1 MGTQGAGRKRSTKK
15 ERSTAE
21 DDALNL
27 IAREAEAKL
36 AAKRAA
42 RAEARE
48 IRMKELERQQKEIFQ
63 VQKKYYGL
71 NTKVDD
77 RVDNKWGDIE
87 QWMEDSERYSR
98 SSRIQTLSDEDERM
112 SVGSRGS
119 VRSDVDAV
127 GAYGGG
133 GSSLHKKSKKK
144 KKHKHKDRDRN
155 GCDDDYSVVSSRSSR
170 LSDESRASRSS
181 RLDLTSSRLSDDN
194 RVSRAS
200 RLDLQPASYASSDL
214 YSLNGLSSSRNPGST
229 FNGYQPLQFTSY
241 RSSGSRASS
250 RASSARASPVDN
262 CGSVASYLRSTAG
275 SSGLPRDLDD
285 VTIPDFP
292 DVSRFAPAGG
302 RGRDVEDK
310 DYLEKG
316 SRAASALTAG
326 TLTSIGGTSSRR
338 GSGETA
344 ITVDAESSIREIK
357 DALAEVEEKYR
368 KAMVS
373 NAQLDN
379 EKNNL
384 MYQVDTLKDSLMEL
398 EELLSESR
406 REYEEKVKDYD
417 REKHAHGVLQFQFN
431 EMKEMLKQSE
441 ELLNEIRQLRM
452 KQEGFVREI
461 SDLQETVEWKDKKI
475 GALERQKEYTDA
487 IRIERDE
494 LREEVVKLKDILKK
508 HGIVLGPDLSINGD
522 FGEAEVDGSPGADP
536 ASPSVKDPQTS
547 PAEGNSMLGNTEEL
561 SSSREEEVD
570 PEQPQEK
577 HEEAKENHLSSDALC
592 NVADVSKLETS
603 SEGPPQE
610 EQQATT
616 SGLNKDFNVDIND
629 CPITEAKDIIVEL
642 QRVQPVTSPED
653 NVPET
658 DMSEGGDLKET
669 SYTDL
674 EETQTKSS
682 CVDTDEDLRKTC
694 TSFSEDQEDKQDVE
708 ESTLTNTE
716 SCPQQRVAHV
726 VMTESLAHESV
737 PAAPKTGPQQE
748 PENGEDAENEE
759 AEEMP
764 SKSAGKKKKKK
775 RRGKK
780 KGATHEKNQQKD
792 GTDKDAAAGRNGTP
806 TEPNIDGSTDR
817 TIKEP
822 KVDQVENEQGKKET
836 EEAEPT
842 ETFSQQ
848 EPLKEPRPDH
858 VSNERHE
865 EQILETKTSQEEM
878 PFETPHHPKTPNEV
892 RADHDVD
899 KQDEEETLETE
910 NIETLETENIE
921 TETFSHVETLEEYTT
936 DSRKDEND
944 CEQTLETEKVEE
956 TVTLGPDPDVR
967 ICPSGINSDSSE
979 GTGGLD
985 KECAARVDN
994 SSREVIHS
1002 QSEMV
1007 EVESESST
1015 NNPENSVEISSKENT
1030 EAESHVPNNSES
1042 KDDAFVAPPSPDDSA
1057 EDPLTEVSHKGP
1069 EEAVPDDGEPRA
1081 EAEQEVSPTG
1091 VEPPGRH
1098 GENSEPRRDG
1108 TGGEEP
1114 NGDKKEPGDVVE
1126 LDSFSH
1132 DERGDGD
1139 GAPLTKNPEA
1149 SDAEKDDAKTSECT
1163 DQIDGA
1169 NAENEE
1175 DPVDV
1180 LDATNFPKEE
1190 TEIGSFVEKESEDPE
1205 QKSSQGD
1212 EETESSLCPTAE
1224 ETLESSEDKSDNR
1237 DSPRPNLLNSDDEDG
1252 EDEEGPS
1259 FDFDD
1264 MDVEAAA
1271 EVSNPPTSPELE
1283 GVEEGVEVES
1293 DECISSGLWQNN
1305 SDENT
1310 KDKPAESNDEKRS
1323 VDGGNRT
1330 DGLEKEPDTGPQENS
1345 STCEEAAS
1353 ENVRDEQRNASE
1365 EERGVADESRRTAE
1379 EGEGLNV
1386 GENVDR
1392 RKYSAV
1398 EDGLDAVRI
1407 ELQGNDSTE
1416 TADKEA
1422 PKSGRDAR
1430 KGSKKGKGKGK
1441 EDCKMS

>member
-27 IAREAEAKL
+27 IAREAEARL

-48 IRMKELERQQKEIFQ
+48 IRMKELERQQKE
-63 VQKKYYGL
+63 
-71 NTKVDD
+71 
-77 RVDNKWGDIE
+77 
-87 QWMEDSERYSR
+87 
-98 SSRIQTLSDEDERM
+98 
-112 SVGSRGS
+112 
-119 VRSDVDAV
+119 
-127 GAYGGG
+127 
-133 GSSLHKKSKKK
+133 
-144 KKHKHKDRDRN
+144 
-155 GCDDDYSVVSSRSSR
+155 
-170 LSDESRASRSS
+170 
-181 RLDLTSSRLSDDN
+181 
-194 RVSRAS
+194 
-200 RLDLQPASYASSDL
+200 
-214 YSLNGLSSSRNPGST
+214 
-229 FNGYQPLQFTSY
+229 
-241 RSSGSRASS
+241 
-250 RASSARASPVDN
+250 
-262 CGSVASYLRSTAG
+262 
-275 SSGLPRDLDD
+275 
-285 VTIPDFP
+285 
-292 DVSRFAPAGG
+292 
-302 RGRDVEDK
+302 VEDR

-629 CPITEAKDIIVEL
+629 CPITEAKNIIVEL
-642 QRVQPVTSPED
+642 QRVQPVMSPED

-658 DMSEGGDLKET
+658 EMSEGGDLKET

-726 VMTESLAHESV
+726 VMTESLARESV

-822 KVDQVENEQGKKET
+822 KVDQVKNEQGKTET

-842 ETFSQQ
+842 ETFSRQ

-858 VSNERHE
+858 VSNEHHE

-910 NIETLETENIE
+910 NIET
-921 TETFSHVETLEEYTT
+921 ETFSHVETLAESTT

-1042 KDDAFVAPPSPDDSA
+1042 KDDALVAPPSPDDSA
-1057 EDPLTEVSHKGP
+1057 EDPLTEVSHRGP

-1091 VEPPGRH
+1091 VEPPGQH

-1205 QKSSQGD
+1205 QKSSRGD

-1224 ETLESSEDKSDNR
+1224 ETLESSEDKSENR

-1271 EVSNPPTSPELE
+1271 GVSNPPTSPELE

-1345 STCEEAAS
+1345 STREEAAS
-1353 ENVRDEQRNASE
+1353 ENVRDEQRNTSE

>member
-27 IAREAEAKL
+27 IAREAEARL

-48 IRMKELERQQKEIFQ
+48 IRMKELERQQKE
-63 VQKKYYGL
+63 
-71 NTKVDD
+71 
-77 RVDNKWGDIE
+77 
-87 QWMEDSERYSR
+87 
-98 SSRIQTLSDEDERM
+98 
-112 SVGSRGS
+112 
-119 VRSDVDAV
+119 
-127 GAYGGG
+127 
-133 GSSLHKKSKKK
+133 
-144 KKHKHKDRDRN
+144 
-155 GCDDDYSVVSSRSSR
+155 
-170 LSDESRASRSS
+170 
-181 RLDLTSSRLSDDN
+181 
-194 RVSRAS
+194 
-200 RLDLQPASYASSDL
+200 
-214 YSLNGLSSSRNPGST
+214 
-229 FNGYQPLQFTSY
+229 
-241 RSSGSRASS
+241 
-250 RASSARASPVDN
+250 
-262 CGSVASYLRSTAG
+262 
-275 SSGLPRDLDD
+275 
-285 VTIPDFP
+285 
-292 DVSRFAPAGG
+292 
-302 RGRDVEDK
+302 VEDR

-344 ITVDAESSIREIK
+344 ITVDAESSIREIKEIHELKDQIQDVETKYTQNLKEAK

-629 CPITEAKDIIVEL
+629 CPITEAKNIIVEL
-642 QRVQPVTSPED
+642 QRVQPVMSPED

-658 DMSEGGDLKET
+658 EMSEGGDLKET

-726 VMTESLAHESV
+726 VMTESLARESV

-822 KVDQVENEQGKKET
+822 KVDQVKNEQGKTET

-842 ETFSQQ
+842 ETFSRQ

-858 VSNERHE
+858 VSNEHHE

-910 NIETLETENIE
+910 NIET
-921 TETFSHVETLEEYTT
+921 ETFSHVETLAESTT

-1042 KDDAFVAPPSPDDSA
+1042 KDDALVAPPSPDDSA
-1057 EDPLTEVSHKGP
+1057 EDPLTEVSHRGP

-1091 VEPPGRH
+1091 VEPPGQH

-1205 QKSSQGD
+1205 QKSSRGD

-1224 ETLESSEDKSDNR
+1224 ETLESSEDKSENR

-1271 EVSNPPTSPELE
+1271 GVSNPPTSPELE

-1345 STCEEAAS
+1345 STREEAAS
-1353 ENVRDEQRNASE
+1353 ENVRDEQRNTSE

>member
-27 IAREAEAKL
+27 IAREAEARL

-119 VRSDVDAV
+119 VR
-127 GAYGGG
+127 
-133 GSSLHKKSKKK
+133 
-144 KKHKHKDRDRN
+144 
-155 GCDDDYSVVSSRSSR
+155 
-170 LSDESRASRSS
+170 
-181 RLDLTSSRLSDDN
+181 
-194 RVSRAS
+194 
-200 RLDLQPASYASSDL
+200 
-214 YSLNGLSSSRNPGST
+214 
-229 FNGYQPLQFTSY
+229 
-241 RSSGSRASS
+241 
-250 RASSARASPVDN
+250 
-262 CGSVASYLRSTAG
+262 
-275 SSGLPRDLDD
+275 
-285 VTIPDFP
+285 
-292 DVSRFAPAGG
+292 
-302 RGRDVEDK
+302 VEDR

-344 ITVDAESSIREIK
+344 ITVDAESSIREIKEIHELKDQIQDVETKYTQNLKEAK

-629 CPITEAKDIIVEL
+629 CPITEAKNIIVEL
-642 QRVQPVTSPED
+642 QRVQPVMSPED

-658 DMSEGGDLKET
+658 EMSEGGDLKET

-726 VMTESLAHESV
+726 VMTESLARESV

-822 KVDQVENEQGKKET
+822 KVDQVKNEQGKTET

-842 ETFSQQ
+842 ETFSRQ

-858 VSNERHE
+858 VSNEHHE

-910 NIETLETENIE
+910 NIET
-921 TETFSHVETLEEYTT
+921 ETFSHVETLAESTT

-1042 KDDAFVAPPSPDDSA
+1042 KDDALVAPPSPDDSA
-1057 EDPLTEVSHKGP
+1057 EDPLTEVSHRGP

-1091 VEPPGRH
+1091 VEPPGQH

-1205 QKSSQGD
+1205 QKSSRGD

-1224 ETLESSEDKSDNR
+1224 ETLESSEDKSENR

-1271 EVSNPPTSPELE
+1271 GVSNPPTSPELE

-1345 STCEEAAS
+1345 STREEAAS
-1353 ENVRDEQRNASE
+1353 ENVRDEQRNTSE